1 MILPICHQNPD
12 GGKTLSN
19 TTPFPYTDETM
30 SDQDPKERTAI
41 LGLDQE
47 TINRELQKAK
57 EQPACLILIRGS
69 PQGHRY
75 FITADEMIIGREP
88 SSDISIQDP
97 SISRRHARVV
107 RGPNGVTIED
117 LGSSN
122 GTSINGKRIE
132 AGTVVDL
139 TKEDLIKLG
148 NSIVKYL
155 PAGEI
160 EIIFYGNLNQA
171 VNSDPLTKCFN
182 KGYFLEAIEAE
193 VKRARAFLTPLSLVF
208 FDLDHFKKV
217 NDTYGHEAGDL
228 VLKEF
233 SNLIRGLSLLSQKDI
248 FARYGGEEFCL
259 LMPGTTL
266 AMAERH
272 ADTIRARVQA
282 HSFVYEGK
290 KIPVTSSLGVSELR
304 SDMDSASDLIKSA
317 DKALYQSKEG
327 GRNRVT
333 VSRG

>member
-1 MILPICHQNPD
+1 M
-12 GGKTLSN
+12 SN
-19 TTPFPYTDETM
+19 DFDSK
-30 SDQDPKERTAI
+30 SDRTAI

-57 EQPACLILIRGS
+57 EQPACIILIRGN

-75 FITADEMIIGREP
+75 FITADEMIIGRDP
-88 SSDISIQDP
+88 SADISITDP
-97 SISRRHARVV
+97 SISRKHAKVTRE
-107 RGPNGVTIED
+107 GTGVKIED

-122 GTSINGKRIE
+122 GTAINGKKLE
-132 AGTVVDL
+132 PGNVVKL
-139 TKEDLIKLG
+139 EKEDLVKLG

-171 VNSDPLTKCFN
+171 ANNDPLTKCFN
-182 KGYFLEAIEAE
+182 KGYFLEALEAE
-193 VKRARAFLTPLSLVF
+193 VKRAKALSTQLSLLF

-217 NDTYGHEAGDL
+217 NDTHGHEGGDF

-233 SNLIRGLSLLSQKDI
+233 TNLIRNMGVLRQKDI

-259 LMPGTTL
+259 LAPGTNL
-266 AMAERH
+266 QDAAQIAEIIRGKIH
-272 ADTIRARVQA
+272 A
-282 HSFVYEGK
+282 HEFNYEGK
-290 KIPVTSSLGVSELR
+290 RIPVTTSLGVSELKPE
-304 SDMDSASDLIKSA
+304 MEVAADLIKSA
-317 DKALYQSKEG
+317 DKALYESKQG

-333 VSRG
+333 VAK

>member
-1 MILPICHQNPD
+1 
-12 GGKTLSN
+12 
-19 TTPFPYTDETM
+19 M
-30 SDQDPKERTAI
+30 SDQDQRERTAI

-47 TINRELQKAK
+47 TINRELQRAK
-57 EQPACLILIRGS
+57 DQPACLILIRGN
-69 PQGHRY
+69 PQGHR
-75 FITADEMIIGREP
+75 FFLTADEMIIGRDP
-88 SSDISIQDP
+88 SADISIPDP
-97 SISRRHARVV
+97 SISRRHARVL
-107 RGPNGVTIED
+107 RTPNGVTLED

-122 GTSINGKRIE
+122 GTSINGKKIE
-132 AGTVVDL
+132 SGSVVEL

-171 VNSDPLTKCFN
+171 ANSDPLTKCFN

-193 VKRARAFLTPLSLVF
+193 VKRARAFLTPLSLIF
-208 FDLDHFKKV
+208 FDLDHFKRV
-217 NDTYGHEAGDL
+217 NDTHGHEGGDL

-233 SNLIRGLSLLSQKDI
+233 SNLVRGLSLLSQKDI

-272 ADTIRARVQA
+272 ADTIRAKVQA
-282 HSFVYEGK
+282 HAFVYEGK
-290 KIPVTSSLGVSELR
+290 KIPVTTSLGVSELR
-304 SDMDSASDLIKSA
+304 SDMESASDLIKSA

>member
-1 MILPICHQNPD
+1 MADH
-12 GGKTLSN
+12 
-19 TTPFPYTDETM
+19 
-30 SDQDPKERTAI
+30 KENENKDRTAI

-57 EQPACLILIRGS
+57 EQPACLILIRGT
-69 PQGHRY
+69 PQGHRF
-75 FITADEMIIGREP
+75 FITGDQMIIGRDP
-88 SSDISIQDP
+88 AADISILDT
-97 SISRRHARVV
+97 SISRKHARITKLENAVS
-107 RGPNGVTIED
+107 IED

-122 GTSINGKRIE
+122 GTFINGKKLSP
-132 AGTVVDL
+132 GSVVIL
-139 TKEDLIKLG
+139 TKEDLVKLG

-171 VNSDPLTKCFN
+171 ANTDPMTKCFN

-193 VKRARAFLTPLSLVF
+193 VKRAKAFSTPLSLIF

-217 NDTYGHEAGDL
+217 NDTYGHDGGDF

-233 SNLIRGLSLLSQKDI
+233 TNLIRGLGVIQQKDI

-259 LMPGTTL
+259 LMPSTVIQD
-266 AMAERH
+266 AEKTAELMRGKIQTH
-272 ADTIRARVQA
+272 V
-282 HSFVYEGK
+282 FNYEGK
-290 KIPVTSSLGVSELR
+290 RIPVTSSLGVAELR
-304 SDMDSASDLIKSA
+304 SDMESASDLIKAA
-317 DKALYQSKEG
+317 DKALYESKEG

>member
-1 MILPICHQNPD
+1 MSNHPFKQLRF
-12 GGKTLSN
+12 TVELSSMTDDHN
-19 TTPFPYTDETM
+19 TAD
-30 SDQDPKERTAI
+30 KTAI

-57 EQPACLILIRGS
+57 EQPACLILIRGT

-75 FITADEMIIGREP
+75 FITQDEMIIGRDP
-88 SSDISIQDP
+88 AADISIADQ
-97 SISRRHARVV
+97 SISRKHAKVIQEGSIV
-107 RGPNGVTIED
+107 KIED

-122 GTSINGKRIE
+122 GTAINGKKLE
-132 AGTVVDL
+132 PGHVAKL
-139 TKEDLIKLG
+139 AKEDLVKIG

-171 VNSDPLTKCFN
+171 ANTDPLTRCFN
-182 KGYFLEAIEAE
+182 KGYFLEAIDAE
-193 VKRARAFLTPLSLVF
+193 VKRAKALSTSLALLF

-217 NDTYGHEAGDL
+217 NDTYGHEGGDF

-233 SNLIRGLSLLSQKDI
+233 TQLVRGMGLITNKDI

-259 LMPGTTL
+259 LMPGKTVQE
-266 AMAERH
+266 AEQTAEALRGKIQTH
-272 ADTIRARVQA
+272 PFI
-282 HSFVYEGK
+282 YEAK
-290 KIPVTSSLGVSELR
+290 RIPVTTSVGVSELKGE
-304 SDMDSASDLIKSA
+304 MDSPADLIKAA
-317 DKALYQSKEG
+317 DKALYESKQG

-333 VSRG
+333 VYSA

>member
-1 MILPICHQNPD
+1 MMRPVCHQNNDAGKPLSKT
-12 GGKTLSN
+12 GG
-19 TTPFPYTDETM
+19 FPYTVETM
-30 SDQDPKERTAI
+30 SDHDPKERTAI

-57 EQPACLILIRGS
+57 EQPACLILIRGN

-75 FITADEMIIGREP
+75 FITVDEMIIGRDP
-88 SSDISIQDP
+88 SANISIADP
-97 SISRRHARVV
+97 SISRKHARVL
-107 RGPNGVTIED
+107 RTAEGITIED

-122 GTSINGKRIE
+122 GTSINGKKLE
-132 AGTVVDL
+132 AGTVVAL
-139 TKEDLIKLG
+139 SKEDLIKLG

-171 VNSDPLTKCFN
+171 ANSDPMTKCFN

-208 FDLDHFKKV
+208 LDLDHFKKV
-217 NDTYGHEAGDL
+217 NDTFGHEAGDL

-233 SNLIRGLSLLSQKDI
+233 SSLVRGLNVLSSKDI
-248 FARYGGEEFCL
+248 FARYGGEEFCIM
-259 LMPGTTL
+259 MPGTTL

-272 ADTIRARVQA
+272 ADTIRAKVQA
-282 HSFVYEGK
+282 HAFVYEGK
-290 KIPVTSSLGVSELR
+290 KIPVTSSLGISELR
-304 SDMDSASDLIKSA
+304 SDMESASDLIKSA

>member
-1 MILPICHQNPD
+1 MANDKDP
-12 GGKTLSN
+12 
-19 TTPFPYTDETM
+19 
-30 SDQDPKERTAI
+30 QDRTAI

-57 EQPACLILIRGS
+57 EQPACLILIRGT
-69 PQGHRY
+69 PQGHRF
-75 FITADEMIIGREP
+75 FITADEMIIGRDP
-88 SSDISIQDP
+88 SADISITDP
-97 SISRRHARVV
+97 SISRKHARVT
-107 RGPNGVTIED
+107 RSEHGVTLED

-122 GTSINGKRIE
+122 GTSINGKKVEPGI
-132 AGTVVDL
+132 VVNL
-139 TKEDLIKLG
+139 AKEDLIKLG

-171 VNSDPLTKCFN
+171 ANTDPMTKCFN

-193 VKRARAFLTPLSLVF
+193 VKRAKALSTPLSLMF

-217 NDTYGHEAGDL
+217 NDTYGHEGGDF

-233 SNLIRGLSLLSQKDI
+233 ANLVRSLGVIDNKDL

-259 LMPGTTL
+259 LMPSMVIQD
-266 AMAERH
+266 AAKKAEI
-272 ADTIRARVQA
+272 IRGKIQL
-282 HSFVYEGK
+282 HSFNYEGK
-290 KIPVTSSLGVSELR
+290 RIPVTTSLGVAELR
-304 SDMDSASDLIKSA
+304 PEMETASDFIKAA
-317 DKALYQSKEG
+317 DRALYESKEA

>member
-1 MILPICHQNPD
+1 MMNDDTND
-12 GGKTLSN
+12 GN
-19 TTPFPYTDETM
+19 NDFDEK
-30 SDQDPKERTAI
+30 SDRTAI

-57 EQPACLILIRGS
+57 EQPACLILIRGT
-69 PQGHRY
+69 PQGHRF
-75 FITADEMIIGREP
+75 FITSDEMIIGRDP
-88 SSDISIQDP
+88 AADISISDS
-97 SISRRHARVV
+97 SISRKHAK
-107 RGPNGVTIED
+107 VTREGNVIKIED

-122 GTSINGKRIE
+122 GTAVNGKKLE
-132 AGTVVDL
+132 AGNVAKL
-139 TKEDLIKLG
+139 AKEDLIKLG

-171 VNSDPLTKCFN
+171 ANTDPLTKCFN

-193 VKRARAFLTPLSLVF
+193 VKRAKALATKLSLIF

-217 NDTYGHEAGDL
+217 NDTFGHDAGDF

-233 SNLIRGLSLLSQKDI
+233 TNLIRSLGILKQKDI

-259 LMPGTTL
+259 MMPTTSL
-266 AMAERH
+266 EDAAKVAETLRGKIH
-272 ADTIRARVQA
+272 T
-282 HSFVYEGK
+282 HEFLYEGK
-290 KIPVTSSLGVSELR
+290 RIPVTSSLGVSELKT
-304 SDMDSASDLIKSA
+304 DQDTPQDLIKSA
-317 DKALYQSKEG
+317 DKALYESKQG

-333 VSRG
+333 VAS

>member
-1 MILPICHQNPD
+1 
-12 GGKTLSN
+12 
-19 TTPFPYTDETM
+19 M
-30 SDQDPKERTAI
+30 SDQDQKERTAI

-47 TINRELQKAK
+47 TINRELQRAK
-57 EQPACLILIRGS
+57 DQPACLILIRGN
-69 PQGHRY
+69 PQGHR
-75 FITADEMIIGREP
+75 FFLTADEMIIGREP
-88 SSDISIQDP
+88 SADISIPDP
-97 SISRRHARVV
+97 SISRKHARVV
-107 RGPNGVTIED
+107 RTPSGATLED

-122 GTSINGKRIE
+122 GTSINGKKIE
-132 AGTVVDL
+132 AGTVVEL

-171 VNSDPLTKCFN
+171 ANSDPLTKCFN

-193 VKRARAFLTPLSLVF
+193 VKRARAFLTPLSLIF

-217 NDTYGHEAGDL
+217 NDTHGHEGGDL

-233 SNLIRGLSLLSQKDI
+233 SNLVRGLSLLSQKDI

-272 ADTIRARVQA
+272 ADAIRAKVQA
-282 HSFVYEGK
+282 HAFVYEGK

-304 SDMDSASDLIKSA
+304 SDMESASDLIKSA

>member
-1 MILPICHQNPD
+1 MAD
-12 GGKTLSN
+12 KDDFDS
-19 TTPFPYTDETM
+19 
-30 SDQDPKERTAI
+30 SDRTAI
-41 LGLDQE
+41 LGFDQE

-57 EQPACLILIRGS
+57 EQPACLILIRGT

-75 FITADEMIIGREP
+75 FITADEMIIGRDP
-88 SSDISIQDP
+88 TADISIPD
-97 SISRRHARVV
+97 SSVSRKHAKVIREGSVV
-107 RGPNGVTIED
+107 KIED

-122 GTSINGKRIE
+122 GTAVNGRKLE
-132 AGTVVDL
+132 SGHVAKL
-139 TKEDLIKLG
+139 AKEDLIKLG

-171 VNSDPLTKCFN
+171 ANTDPLTKCFN

-193 VKRARAFLTPLSLVF
+193 VKRAKALATKISLIF

-217 NDTYGHEAGDL
+217 NDTYGHEGGDS

-233 SNLIRGLSLLSQKDI
+233 TSLVRSSGLIKQKDI

-259 LMPGTTL
+259 MMPNSSIEEAGEV
-266 AMAERH
+266 AENLRGKIH
-272 ADTIRARVQA
+272 A
-282 HSFVYEGK
+282 HSFMYEGQR
-290 KIPVTSSLGVSELR
+290 IPVTTSLGVAELT
-304 SDMDSASDLIKSA
+304 SHMDVAADLIKAS
-317 DKALYQSKEG
+317 DKALYESKQG

-333 VSRG
+333 LAR